1 MADEATEETALLHD
15 QDVSSVHLPLL
26 RDFISRLNSIS
37 PGNLLQTDVLQ
48 PAQLSNHR
56 ALHTSFSV
64 IVLLLF
70 REQKTQKKASQY
82 SPWDDWKHETL
93 TDQWVKTI
101 DESIEQI
108 WTTFLGTFCSSR
120 DVEIAL
126 WTEFLVDEKGQA
138 FRGQFFYLS
147 RRFRTYLDLV
157 IDFASKH
164 PKLLNDRVVE
174 LALKYRWKRG
184 ALLDPS
190 SSRQYLTSRYDVLCT
205 PWIYHA
211 FDLASQIVF
220 LLLLISYVLNP
231 PRPAFSSLPLEY
243 IEYREVLL
251 IVLSIAAILH
261 SWTAS
266 MPFTLTLAA
275 FLLNLPSAPLPSESS
290 FNILLLSLVLLVIQ
304 LHLPLC
310 PSPFLL
316 IRPER
321 CLPLAALIVHS
332 VFGPIMKI
340 LLLFLPVLLLSV
352 LFLSYALSDVF
363 LVSSLV
369 LVPAPMPTRELF
381 FTLAASTFIII
392 LLSVLVL
399 VPISVSY
406 VRGSSW
412 DQYSTSNGQVARAQ
426 FYRSVV
432 RYSKPYPFPPPFNIL
447 YFVFISV
454 PAQVLPYFDISNSF
468 LFSLEKILWRAI
480 VGPFVVIVRFLTLG
494 LS

>member
-1 MADEATEETALLHD
+1 MADEATEETALL
-15 QDVSSVHLPLL
+15 QDVSSAPLPLL
-26 RDFISRLNSIS
+26 RDFISLLNSIS
-37 PGNLLQTDVLQ
+37 PEDLVQTDVLQ

-56 ALHTSFSV
+56 ALRTSFSI

-70 REQKTQKKASQY
+70 REQKTREKASQY
-82 SPWDDWKHETL
+82 SPWDDWKHEML

-101 DESIEQI
+101 DENIEQI

-126 WTEFLVDEKGQA
+126 WTEFLVDEKGKA
-138 FRGQFFYLS
+138 FR
-147 RRFRTYLDLV
+147 V
-157 IDFASKH
+157 IDFVSKH

-190 SSRQYLTSRYDVLCT
+190 SSRQYLTSRYDVLCS

-211 FDLASQIVF
+211 FDLASQIAF

-231 PRPAFSSLPLEY
+231 PRPAFFSLPLEY
-243 IEYREVLL
+243 IGYREVVL
-251 IVLSIAAILH
+251 IVLSTAVILH

-266 MPFTLTLAA
+266 MPFALTLAA

-290 FNILLLSLVLLVIQ
+290 FNILLLSLGLLLIQ

-310 PSPFLL
+310 PSPFLF

-321 CLPLAALIVHS
+321 CLPLAALIVNS
-332 VFGPIMKI
+332 VFGPIMKV

-363 LVSSLV
+363 LVVSFV
-369 LVPAPMPTRELF
+369 LVPAPIPTRELF
-381 FTLAASTFIII
+381 FILVASTFIII

-399 VPISVSY
+399 VPASISY
-406 VRGSSW
+406 VRGYSSW
-412 DQYSTSNGQVARAQ
+412 DQYSASNGQMARAQ

-447 YFVFISV
+447 YFVFIFV
-454 PAQVLPYFDISNSF
+454 PAQVLPYFDISISS
-468 LFSLEKILWRAI
+468 LSILEKILWRAI